1 MCYLGRWSVVMA
13 TEKFT
18 TAEVI
23 EALERF
29 QGIKA
34 LAAEALGCDR
44 HTVDNYIKRH
54 PTVALAYDD
63 LRETMVDRAERGL
76 LKLLVAEDWQAIKYV
91 LSTLGKDRGYSER
104 QEITGPEGG
113 PLQVEHDL
121 DAETIAEALRILGGD
136 GSRPGSGS

>member
-1 MCYLGRWSVVMA
+1 MA
-13 TEKFT
+13 GKDRYT

-23 EALERF
+23 EALQRF

-34 LAAEALGCDR
+34 LAAEALECDR

-54 PTVALAYDD
+54 PTVAQAYQD

-91 LSTLGKDRGYSER
+91 LSTLGKDRGYAPKGELDVTSAGQAVTIR
-104 QEITGPEGG
+104 VIGG
-113 PLQVEHDL
+113 VDL
-121 DAETIAEALRILGGD
+121 DEV
-136 GSRPGSGS
+136 